1 MIDSETQT
9 VQLGDYTF
17 SEYLSASKIQ
27 TRVEELG
34 ALINKDYTSD
44 EPPIVMALL
53 NGAFVFA
60 ADLCR
65 QFDFECQMQLLRV
78 SSYEGMES
86 TGKVKID
93 HSAEPDMQGRHVIII
108 EDIVDTGNTLAA
120 YLPTLADKGAKSV
133 KVCSLLMKPKALQ
146 HDLSIDYVGFEI
158 PNEFVIGYG
167 LDYNGRGRNLA
178 SIYSIVSD

>member
-1 MIDSETQT
+1 MKS
-9 VQLGDYTF
+9 VKLGDHQF
-17 SEYLSASKIQ
+17 KEYLSAGDIAAKVAS
-27 TRVEELG
+27 LG
-34 ALINKDYTSD
+34 AEINKDYTSD
-44 EPPIVMALL
+44 EPPIVIALL
-53 NGAFVFA
+53 NGAFIFA

-65 QFDFECQMQLLRV
+65 QFDFECQLQLLRV

-93 HSAEPDMQGRHVIII
+93 HTAEPDMTGRHVIIV

-120 YLPTLADKGAKSV
+120 YLPTLTAKGAKSV
-133 KVCSLLMKPKALQ
+133 RVCTLLLKPEAIR
-146 HDLSIDYVGFEI
+146 HDLNLAYVGFEI

-178 SIYSIVSD
+178 SIYSIAESE

>member
-1 MIDSETQT
+1 MKSIK
-9 VQLGDYTF
+9 LGEYQF
-17 SEYLSASKIQ
+17 KEYLSAGDIAN
-27 TRVEELG
+27 RVASLG
-34 ALINKDYTSD
+34 AEINKNYTSED
-44 EPPIVMALL
+44 PPIVIALL
-53 NGAFVFA
+53 NGAFIFA

-65 QFDFECQMQLLRV
+65 QFDFECQLQLLRV

-93 HSAEPDMQGRHVIII
+93 HAAEPDMTDKHVIIV

-120 YLPTLADKGAKSV
+120 YLPTLRAKGAKSV
-133 KVCSLLMKPKALQ
+133 KVCTLLLKLEAVQ
-146 HDLSIDYVGFEI
+146 HELDLAYVGFEI

-178 SIYSIVSD
+178 SIYSIVERD

>member
-1 MIDSETQT
+1 MVKT
-9 VQLGDYTF
+9 VIVKLGNYRF
-17 SEYLSASKIQ
+17 SEYLSASKIHSK
-27 TRVEELG
+27 VIELG
-34 ALINKDYTSD
+34 AMINKDYTSE

-78 SSYEGMES
+78 SSYEGMQS

-93 HSAEPDMQGRHVIII
+93 HSAEPDMHGRHVLII

-120 YLPTLADKGAKSV
+120 YLPTLSTKGAKSV
-133 KVCSLLMKPKALQ
+133 RVCSLLMKPNALQ
-146 HDLSIDYVGFEI
+146 HDLNIDYVGFEI

-178 SIYSIVSD
+178 SIYSIVKD

>member
-1 MIDSETQT
+1 MD
-9 VQLGDYTF
+9 VVKLGEYQF
-17 SEYLSASKIQ
+17 KEYLSAADIAR
-27 TRVEELG
+27 RVASLG
-34 ALINKDYTSD
+34 AEINKDYTSE
-44 EPPIVMALL
+44 EPPIVIALL
-53 NGAFVFA
+53 NGAFIFA

-65 QFDFECQMQLLRV
+65 QFDFECQLQLLRV

-93 HSAEPDMQGRHVIII
+93 HAAEPDMTDRHVIIV

-120 YLPTLADKGAKSV
+120 YLPTLKSKGAKSV
-133 KVCSLLMKPKALQ
+133 RVCSLLLKPDAIK
-146 HDLSIDYVGFEI
+146 HDLDLAYIGFEI

-178 SIYSIVSD
+178 SIYSIVNAE